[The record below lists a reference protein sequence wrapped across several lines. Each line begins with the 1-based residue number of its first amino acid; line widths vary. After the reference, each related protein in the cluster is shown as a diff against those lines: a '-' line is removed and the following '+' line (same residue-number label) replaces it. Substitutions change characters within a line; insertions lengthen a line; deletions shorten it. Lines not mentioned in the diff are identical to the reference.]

1 MADDKKTVVALGMF
15 DGVHIGHKKLIDTAV
30 LIAKARGL
38 TPVVYTFSNH
48 PQELLGNRV
57 ARLCSNEDRRGY
69 LKALGVQYIDMV
81 YFTAEI
87 CSSRPKDFVDML
99 ISRLNPEV
107 LVAGFNYTF
116 GVKKSGTAE
125 MLEKLA
131 NARGVDVAI
140 INPVLVGKQP
150 VSSTRIRELIEKGD
164 VAKAQLMLGRTHN
177 LSGTVVRGR
186 GIGKQLSYP
195 TANIK
200 IDAPLVLPADGVYVT
215 YLETDGSIFPAV
227 TNVGNNPTVGGSEK
241 GIETHILD
249 FDGELYGRFV
259 RVRFVKRL
267 RGEKRFGSL
276 DELRNQIATDVRD
289 ANHYFGKDV

>member
-38 TPVVYTFSNH
+38 IPVVYTFSNH

-81 YFTAEI
+81 DFTAKI
-87 CSSRPKDFVDML
+87 CSSRPKAFVDML

-200 IDAPLVLPADGVYVT
+200 IDAPLVLPADGVYVP

>member
-1 MADDKKTVVALGMF
+1 
-15 DGVHIGHKKLIDTAV
+15 
-30 LIAKARGL
+30 
-38 TPVVYTFSNH
+38 
-48 PQELLGNRV
+48 
-57 ARLCSNEDRRGY
+57 
-69 LKALGVQYIDMV
+69 MV
-81 YFTAEI
+81 DFTAKI
-87 CSSRPKDFVDML
+87 CSSRPKAFVDML

-116 GVKKSGTAE
+116 GMKKSGTAE

-249 FDGELYGRFV
+249 FDGEMYGRFV

>member
-81 YFTAEI
+81 DFTAEI

-200 IDAPLVLPADGVYVT
+200 IDAPLVLPADGVYVA

-227 TNVGNNPTVGGSEK
+227 TNVGNNPTVGGPEK

-249 FDGELYGRFV
+249 FDGEMYGRFV